1 MKFTRFS
8 TIVAAVTM
16 TAIPQAAYATD
27 VFRIEGFGPV
37 SRAMGGTA
45 VAYDIGGAGMMTNPA
60 TLSLMAPGSEFQL
73 WLDVVTSD
81 IAVENLSTKEN
92 VSSDDHSNNRG
103 PYLAPQMAYTYQS
116 GSLVF
121 GAGIFAPSGLGT
133 EYGNSSFLSRATG
146 GIDTGLENSSR
157 LFVLNIPFTL
167 SYKVNNRLTV
177 GLGIEAVWQ
186 GMNMEMLLGADQVGS
201 LIGAGR
207 VEGSLV
213 PVLGGF
219 PDLRGTHFGLSK
231 NEPLPSGIE
240 AWGFGG
246 RVGLTYSVFNDTVLG
261 AAYTMESIM
270 EDMKGRASLTVVDG
284 VLGNVGLRGNI
295 KLRDFRM
302 PAHAELGLSHRFNDH
317 WMISIDV
324 SQVFWKH
331 AIKDLDVGFKS
342 DGGDNIDILLPQ
354 NYRNQTI
361 GSVGVAY
368 RTGSWTLRAGGR
380 IATQALRS
388 DRLFGIIPA
397 IPKKHLSMGL
407 SYDFSKKNS
416 FHFAYSHAFK
426 ESMDN
431 SSLPNTSGPIRVSHS
446 QNNFIIAYSR
456 KFR

>member
-1 MKFTRFS
+1 MKFTVLS
-8 TIVAAVTM
+8 TMAAAVVM
-16 TAIPQAAYATD
+16 IAISQVSYATD
-27 VFRIEGFGPV
+27 VFRMEGFGPI

-45 VAYDIGGAGMMTNPA
+45 TAYDVGGAGMMTNPA
-60 TLSLMAPGSEFQL
+60 TLSLMAPGAEFQL
-73 WLDVVTSD
+73 WLDVVIPD

-92 VSSDDHSNNRG
+92 ASSDDHSNNRS

-116 GSLVF
+116 GSLTF
-121 GAGIFAPSGLGT
+121 GAGIFAPSGLGS
-133 EYGNSSFLSRATG
+133 EYGSNSFLSRATG

-167 SYKVNNRLTV
+167 SYRVNDRLTV
-177 GLGIEAVWQ
+177 GMGVEAVWQ
-186 GMNMEMLLGADQVGS
+186 GMNLEMLLGADQVGS

-207 VEGSLV
+207 VNGSLV

-219 PDLRGTHFGLSK
+219 PDLRGAHFGLSK

-246 RVGLTYSVFNDTVLG
+246 RVGLTYRVSNDTVLG

-284 VLGNVGLRGNI
+284 ALGNVGLRGDI

-302 PAHAELGLSHRFNDH
+302 PAHAELGLSHHFNDH
-317 WMISIDV
+317 WMVSADV
-324 SQVFWKH
+324 SHVFWKH

-342 DGGDNIDILLPQ
+342 DGGGDINILLPQ

-361 GSVGVAY
+361 GSIGVAY
-368 RTGSWTLRAGGR
+368 RTGNWALRAGGR

-388 DRLFGIIPA
+388 DKLLGVIPA

-407 SYDFSKKNS
+407 SYDFSKSNS
-416 FHFAYSHAFK
+416 FHFAYSHAFE

-431 SSLPNTSGPIRVSHS
+431 SSLPNTSEPIRVSHS
-446 QNNFIIAYSR
+446 QDNLLFAYSHR
-456 KFR
+456 F